1 MKTITA
7 TITLWHKHMLKF
19 LSNPEEMFGLM
30 IQPIL
35 WVVLFGVG
43 MKSMMSAD
51 MSGSGDGYVTFM
63 LPGIV
68 ALSAL
73 GGAIGGGSVWLTE
86 RLRGIVKEYLVA
98 PIPRV
103 SILLGNALS
112 TMTKSMFQAV
122 VILIVGVV
130 MGAKLSPNPLGW
142 LGGLVFVAGYGL
154 GFSGLA
160 LAMAS
165 RTSNPG
171 AYHAMIMVFNLPMLF
186 LSNALYPLD
195 TMPTWM
201 RIGALIN
208 PTTYT
213 IDGVRQL
220 MFRGS
225 GSPVGVQ
232 LLPLWLCLAAVA
244 AFALLGMWLAQS
256 AFLKSIK

>member
-1 MKTITA
+1 MAAAVI
-7 TITLWHKHMLKF
+7 LWHKHMRKF
-19 LSNPEEMFGLM
+19 LGNPEELIGLM

-35 WVVLFGVG
+35 WVVLFGIG

-51 MSGSGDGYVTFM
+51 MPGSGDNYVTFM

-98 PIPRV
+98 PIPRL
-103 SILLGNALS
+103 SILIGHALS

-122 VILIVGVV
+122 IILIVGVA
-130 MGAKLSPNPLGW
+130 MGAKLGVNPLGW
-142 LGGLVFVAGYGL
+142 LGGLILVAGFGL

-160 LAMAS
+160 LSMAS
-165 RTSNPG
+165 QTNNPG

-195 TMPTWM
+195 TMPIWIK
-201 RIGALIN
+201 IGALVN

-213 IDGVRQL
+213 IDGMRQM
-220 MFRGS
+220 MFRDPAAQAGGHS
-225 GSPVGVQ
+225 
-232 LLPLWLCLAAVA
+232 LPLWLCWMIVVGFAAAGIWMAQA
-244 AFALLGMWLAQS
+244 AFN
-256 AFLKSIK
+256 KSIK

>member
-1 MKTITA
+1 MTA
-7 TITLWHKHMLKF
+7 TVKLWNKHLRKF
-19 LSNPEEMFGLM
+19 LANPEEMFGLM

-51 MSGSGDGYVTFM
+51 TPGSGDSYVTFM

-98 PIPRV
+98 PIPRL
-103 SILLGNALS
+103 SILMGNALS

-122 VILIVGVV
+122 IILIVGVV
-130 MGAKLSPNPLGW
+130 LGAKVNANPLGW
-142 LGGLVFVAGYGL
+142 LGGLLLVAGFGL

-165 RTSNPG
+165 QTDSPG

-201 RIGALIN
+201 KIGSLIN

-213 IDGVRQL
+213 IDGVRQM
-220 MFRGS
+220 MFRD
-225 GSPVGVQ
+225 PVALAGGDP
-232 LLPLWLCLAAVA
+232 LPLWLCWVVVA
-244 AFALLGMWLAQS
+244 AFAALGMWMAYS
-256 AFLKSIK
+256 AFNRSVK